1 MLPRESRLNLKK
13 DFRWV
18 AAGQKTENGLAK
30 IFFRFG
36 DNPLPRIGIATSK
49 TNFKKAVERNR
60 VRRVI
65 SKGFEELYDFLPRGL
80 NVVVLPKAE
89 VLKLKSDNVTDVLKK
104 SLAERGIFNNDQK
117 NRHNTD

>member
-18 AAGQKTENGLAK
+18 AAGQRAENGLAK

-49 TNFKKAVERNR
+49 ANFKKAVERNR
-60 VRRVI
+60 ARRVI
-65 SKGFEELYDFLPRGL
+65 SKGFEDLYNFLPPGL
-80 NVVVLPKAE
+80 NIVILPKVD
-89 VLKLKSDNVTDVLKK
+89 VLKLKSEGVTEVLKK
-104 SLAERGIFNNDQK
+104 SLAEKGIFNNATAG
-117 NRHNTD
+117 H